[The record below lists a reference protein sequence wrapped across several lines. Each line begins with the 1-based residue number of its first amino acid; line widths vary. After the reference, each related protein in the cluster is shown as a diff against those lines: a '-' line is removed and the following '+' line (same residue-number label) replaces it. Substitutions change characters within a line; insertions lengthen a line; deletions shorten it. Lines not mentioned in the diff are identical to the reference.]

1 MLRRE
6 QSVRDIM
13 NDLNDL
19 PNNIAA
25 RAVGCIF
32 EQIPHRRAD
41 LCLCAVGAQAIFN
54 GSRASF
60 VGQKFAD
67 CSHRTLIRSAAKI
80 FMTPR
85 TISTLP
91 VGVKGPSEN
100 RPAEPWAWSWAR
112 RGSGSGPA
120 DRGCAHA
127 KGPRNSS

>member
-1 MLRRE
+1 MRGGERC
-6 QSVRDIM
+6 VPKFIKAP
-13 NDLNDL
+13 NTL
-19 PNNIAA
+19 PKNSAA
-25 RAVGCIF
+25 RAVGGF
-32 EQIPHRRAD
+32 LEQIPPRRAD

-85 TISTLP
+85 TIRALP

-100 RPAEPWAWSWAR
+100 RPAEPWAWSSSR
-112 RGSGSGPA
+112 R
-120 DRGCAHA
+120 
-127 KGPRNSS
+127 